1 MKQIVLERIE
11 IRNFK
16 GIEKLDIDLGHR
28 TEIYG
33 RNGLGK
39 TSILDAF
46 LWCLFGKDSTGASN
60 FSVKP
65 IDADGQC
72 KPYHD
77 VDVMCKLRIDNEDL
91 SLRRRWVEKRSKR
104 DGALKGNMG
113 EYFVNEASVSN
124 SEYTLEVSRICEES
138 LFMLITSTGVL
149 NRMNDADRRKILAG
163 MSSIP
168 SDIDIS
174 VEFPH
179 IYDALRSGKTI
190 ESYKEEIKGKKSLT
204 KIELDQYPIRLRENA
219 DSRPALPED
228 IGTYP
233 EIIAQIDNEIKSLEN
248 KISGCTTSDNA
259 LTELQSRI
267 DGYEAVLKE
276 ISQQCRHSIDTRR
289 RELTTLKSNADDRL
303 NAIVLA
309 IARASTML
317 DTFLHQQ
324 SEHQQAMADI
334 KEEWV
339 KVNSSTVETNV
350 DTVCPTCGKPF
361 SQYDIDVR
369 KNEIVSAFNAD
380 KLRRLEEINKRG
392 YSEQQFLETIGSTI
406 SELRTEIAEKESE
419 KTKVAAEIAGIEKAI
434 SELPTLELMLS
445 ANAEYQTI
453 SNKCDE
459 ARVQL
464 RTRSTPSDIELE
476 IKQKIETTRTRRS
489 SLNAELAKLA
499 EIQRLD
505 ERKAELEQK
514 QMQAASNM
522 AELECI
528 EAEILAFSMK
538 KTGMIE
544 ESISSKF
551 RFVKFKMFE
560 YNITNDG
567 VREVC
572 ICTVDGVPY
581 RDLNTAMQYNAD
593 IDIINALSDHYEV
606 IAPIFIDR
614 AESINQIE
622 ETKSQRI
629 DLYASKEDKVLR
641 IHTL

>member
-1 MKQIVLERIE
+1 MKQIVLDRIE

-16 GIEKLDIDLGHR
+16 GIEKLDINLGHR

-65 IDADGQC
+65 IGSDGKV

-77 VDVMCKLRIDNEDL
+77 VDVMCKLRIDNVDL

-104 DGALKGNMG
+104 DGSLKGNTG

-124 SEYTLEVSRICEES
+124 SEYTLEVSRICEEN
-138 LFMLITSTGVL
+138 LFMLITSTGAL

-179 IYDALRSGKTI
+179 IYDALQSGKTI
-190 ESYKEEIKGKKSLT
+190 ESYKEEIKGKKALT
-204 KIELDQYPIRLRENA
+204 RIELDQYPIRLRENA
-219 DSRPALPED
+219 DSRPALPDDIDQYDQRIKERED
-228 IGTYP
+228 QLKKIDEQIGSEDP
-233 EIIAQIDNEIKSLEN
+233 QEAKKAQLRDEIASLEKDIRDIENTCRETLARNLEDHKRQLDEIEIKLA
-248 KISGCTTSDNA
+248 NA
-259 LTELQSRI
+259 QALLNRSEELVKN
-267 DGYEAVLKE
+267 YE
-276 ISQQCRHSIDTRR
+276 
-289 RELTTLKSNADDRL
+289 TTLIEHD
-303 NAIVLA
+303 
-309 IARASTML
+309 ASL
-317 DTFLHQQ
+317 KKIQQ
-324 SEHQQAMADI
+324 
-334 KEEWV
+334 EWTEINQSKIDPLV
-339 KVNSSTVETNV
+339 VS
-350 DTVCPTCGKPF
+350 VCPTCGKPF
-361 SQYDIDVR
+361 SQSEIEM
-369 KNEIVSAFNAD
+369 KTNEIIRSFNCS
-380 KLRRLEEINKRG
+380 KLQKLEEIDKRG
-392 YSEQQFLETIGSTI
+392 
-406 SELRTEIAEKESE
+406 
-419 KTKVAAEIAGIEKAI
+419 AAEVEFIKKFKEYKQKAQQDLEVSAQNVSKLLEEKKAI
-434 SELPTLELMLS
+434 ASKQQPTLSLVLS
-445 ANAEYQTI
+445 ANREYQ
-453 SNKCDE
+453 K
-459 ARVQL
+459 L
-464 RTRSTPSDIELE
+464 RQDAELKNQALLVASTPSDLE
-476 IKQKIETTRTRRS
+476 IGRFVERERVETDLKRMK
-489 SLNAELAKLA
+489 AELWKVS

-505 ERKAELEQK
+505 ERKAELEKK
-514 QMQAASNM
+514 QMQAATNM

-560 YNITNDG
+560 YNLTNDG

-593 IDIINALSDHYEV
+593 IDIINALSNHYKV

-614 AESINQIE
+614 AESVNQIE